1 MGRQRLLV
9 RLAGVDD
16 VSALVDLSGAVQ
28 DKLTASGS
36 LQVFGPIP
44 PETVAAHVAAGSAFV
59 LSDVGAPIGGM
70 FVEPCSDAPVTPG
83 LPDILHKLGFTEA
96 DAPLWFL
103 QKLMIA
109 PARQRGGLGRLLLDA
124 ARSHVLGADGGTLAL
139 DCWAGNVKLREF
151 YTRAG
156 FTLHG
161 EYRDEGFAV
170 AVFRWNAPRDG

>member
-1 MGRQRLLV
+1 MADPNLAV
-9 RLAGVDD
+9 RRAIADD
-16 VSALVDLSGAVQ
+16 VPALVELSRRVQ

-36 LQVFGPIP
+36 LQQFGPIP
-44 PETVAAHVAAGSAFV
+44 RATVAAHVAAGSASV
-59 LSDVGAPIGGM
+59 LVAGADVIGDM
-70 FVEPCSDAPVTPG
+70 FVEPNSDEPVTPG
-83 LPDILHKLGFTEA
+83 LAEILRKLGFTAA

-109 PARQRGGLGRLLLDA
+109 PERQGDGLGRLLLDA
-124 ARSHVLGADGGTLAL
+124 ARAHILATGGGTLAL
-139 DCWAGNVKLREF
+139 DCWVGNGKLRDF

-170 AVFRWNAPRDG
+170 AVFRWNAPRAG